1 MSTKA
6 GQLLWNRVRLT
17 LPPGN
22 LTVDT
27 GLTQLNKDFDASS
40 LNEPTLGGL
49 PSRVQVLPLLP
60 IDNWISVAHGEP
72 YLLNGTVHVDF
83 ISVGEGPVTI
93 NVLFWD
99 PHTVI
104 GPGNAQPYTASI
116 PT

>member
-17 LPPGN
+17 LPPVQSF
-22 LTVDT
+22 TVDT
-27 GLTQLNKDFDASS
+27 GLTQLSKNFDASS

-49 PSRVQVLPLLP
+49 ASRVQVIPLLP
-60 IDNWISVAHGEP
+60 IDNWTNVSHGEP

-83 ISVGEGPVTI
+83 TSIGEGPVTI

-104 GPGNAQPYTASI
+104 GPGNAQSYNPNIT
-116 PT
+116 